1 MPTRRELANAIRAL
15 AMDAVQKANSGHPGM
30 PMGMADIAEVLY
42 NDFLHHNPANP
53 HWPGRDRFLLSNG
66 HGCMLQ
72 YATLHLSGYDL
83 PMSEIRNFRQLHS
96 RTPGHPEYGRT
107 PGVEVTTGPLG
118 QGVANAV
125 GFALGEALLASRF
138 NRPGHE
144 IIDHDT
150 YVFCGDGCLME
161 GVSHEAASLAGTL
174 GLGKLIMVYDDN
186 GISIDG
192 EVSGWFRDDTRQRFD
207 AYGWHTVGPI
217 DGHDAEAVHAALAE
231 ARAESGRPSL
241 ILARTVIGFGA
252 PDKQGKASSH
262 GSALGEEEV
271 AKARERLGWTHP
283 PFEIPEDIYAGWDAR
298 GRGEQAEAEWHE
310 RFSAYGEAYPELAAE
325 LKRQLAGE
333 MPAGWDELI
342 EQHIAHVAKSG
353 KRQATRKAS
362 GSTLAAVA
370 AVLPEMVGGSADLT
384 PSNDTFWP
392 DAQVLK
398 PGRPEGNYV
407 HWGVREFA
415 MTAILNGLAVHGGH
429 VAYGGT
435 FLTFSD
441 YARNAIRLAAMSHYP
456 TILVYTHDSIGLGE
470 DGPTH
475 QPVEHLASLRAMPNL
490 VVWRPAD
497 DVETAVAWRDAMERR
512 EGPTALVLTRQSVP
526 HYEREAHQ
534 VSAIRR
540 GGYVLYEPA
549 QAPRALIIAT
559 GSEVALA
566 VEAARALEQ
575 ETLPVRVVSMP
586 SQELFLAQD
595 DQWQASVLPAA
606 ITARVAVEAGVGMPW
621 HRFLGLH
628 GRVLGLERFGESA
641 PGAQVFE
648 QFGFTPERVASAVRE
663 VVAES
668 AGS

>member
-15 AMDAVQKANSGHPGM
+15 AMDAVQNANSGHPGM

-42 NDFLHHNPANP
+42 NDFLRHNPANP
-53 HWPGRDRFLLSNG
+53 QWADRDRFLLSNG

-96 RTPGHPEYGRT
+96 QTPGHPEYGHT

-118 QGVANAV
+118 QGVANGV
-125 GFALGEALLASRF
+125 GLALAEALLAARF

-144 IIDHDT
+144 IIDHHT

-161 GVSHEAASLAGTL
+161 GISHEAASMAGTL

-192 EVSGWFRDDTRQRFD
+192 EVEGWFHDDTRKRFE
-207 AYGWHTVGPI
+207 AYGWHTIGPI
-217 DGHDAEAVHAALAE
+217 DGHDAETVRKAFAE
-231 ARAESGRPSL
+231 AHAEAGRPSL

-271 AKARERLGWTHP
+271 AKARKSLGWTHP
-283 PFEIPEDIYAGWDAR
+283 PFEIPQDIYAGWDAR
-298 GRGEQAEAEWHE
+298 SRGEQAEAEWHE
-310 RFSAYGEAYPELAAE
+310 RFAAYAEAHPELAAE

-333 MPAGWDELI
+333 LPENWQATV
-342 EQHIAHVAKSG
+342 EQHIAAVAKTG
-353 KRQATRKAS
+353 KSQATRKSS
-362 GSTLAAVA
+362 GATLAALA
-370 AVLPEMVGGSADLT
+370 PILPEIVGGSADLT

-392 DAQVLK
+392 DAKVVR
-398 PGRPEGNYV
+398 PGEPGGNYL

-415 MTAILNGLAVHGGH
+415 MTAILNGMAVHGGQI
-429 VAYGGT
+429 AYGGT

-497 DVETAVAWRDAMERR
+497 DVETAVAWRDAIERR
-512 EGPTALVLTRQSVP
+512 DGPTALVLTRQSVP
-526 HYEREAHQ
+526 HYERDNRQLE
-534 VSAIRR
+534 AIRR
-540 GGYVLYEPA
+540 GGYILHEPA
-549 QAPRALIIAT
+549 ETPRGLIIAT

-566 VEAARALEQ
+566 MEAVAALADEG
-575 ETLPVRVVSMP
+575 LPVRVVSMP

-595 DQWQASVLPAA
+595 IDWQERVLPES
-606 ITARVAVEAGVGMPW
+606 IGARVAVEAGVAMPW
-621 HRFLGLH
+621 HRFVGRH
-628 GRVLGLERFGESA
+628 GRVVGLESFGQSA
-641 PGAQVFE
+641 PAKQVFE
-648 QFGFTPERVASAVRE
+648 EFGFTAERVAAAVRE
-663 VVAES
+663 AVADA
-668 AGS
+668 AG

>member
-1 MPTRRELANAIRAL
+1 MPTRRELANAVRAL

-42 NDFLHHNPANP
+42 NDFLRHNPANP
-53 HWPGRDRFLLSNG
+53 QWADRDRFLLSNG

-96 RTPGHPEYGRT
+96 QTPGHPEYGHT

-118 QGVANAV
+118 QGVANGV
-125 GFALGEALLASRF
+125 GLALAEALLAARF

-144 IIDHDT
+144 IIDHHT

-161 GVSHEAASLAGTL
+161 GISHEAASMAGTL

-192 EVSGWFRDDTRQRFD
+192 EVEGWFHDDTRQRFE
-207 AYGWHTVGPI
+207 AYGWHTIGPL
-217 DGHDAEAVHAALAE
+217 DGHDAEAVRQAFVE
-231 ARAESGRPSL
+231 AREETRRPSL
-241 ILARTVIGFGA
+241 ILARTIIGFGA

-271 AKARERLGWTHP
+271 AKARKSLGWTHP
-283 PFEIPEDIYAGWDAR
+283 PFEIPQDIYAGWDAR
-298 GRGEQAEAEWHE
+298 SRGEQAEAEWHE
-310 RFSAYGEAYPELAAE
+310 RFAAYAEAHPELAAE

-333 MPAGWDELI
+333 LPESWQATV
-342 EQHIAHVAKSG
+342 EQHIAAVAKAG
-353 KRQATRKAS
+353 KPQATRKSS
-362 GSTLAAVA
+362 GATLAALA
-370 AVLPEMVGGSADLT
+370 PILPEIVGGSADLT

-392 DAQVLK
+392 DAKVVR
-398 PGRPEGNYV
+398 PGEPGGNYL

-415 MTAILNGLAVHGGH
+415 MTAILNGMAVHGGQI
-429 VAYGGT
+429 AYGGT

-441 YARNAIRLAAMSHYP
+441 YARNAIRLAAMSRYP

-497 DVETAVAWRDAMERR
+497 DVETAVAWRDAIERR
-512 EGPTALVLTRQSVP
+512 DGPTTLVLSRQSVP
-526 HYEREAHQ
+526 HYERDNRRLE
-534 VSAIRR
+534 AIRR
-540 GGYVLYEPA
+540 GGYVLHEPA
-549 QAPRALIIAT
+549 DRPRALIIAT

-566 VEAARALEQ
+566 MEAAAALGDEN
-575 ETLPVRVVSMP
+575 LPVRVVSMP

-595 DQWQASVLPAA
+595 IDWQESVLPES
-606 ITARVAVEAGVGMPW
+606 IGARVAVEAGVTMPW
-621 HRFLGLH
+621 HRFVGRH
-628 GRVLGLERFGESA
+628 GRVVGLESFGQSA
-641 PGAQVFE
+641 PARQVFE
-648 QFGFTPERVASAVRE
+648 EFGFTAERVAAAVRE
-663 VVAES
+663 AVADA
-668 AGS
+668 AG

>member
-1 MPTRRELANAIRAL
+1 MPTRRELANAVRAL
-15 AMDAVQKANSGHPGM
+15 AMDAVQNANSGHPGM

-42 NDFLHHNPANP
+42 NDFLRHNPANP
-53 HWPGRDRFLLSNG
+53 QWADRDRFLLSNG

-96 RTPGHPEYGRT
+96 QTPGHPEYGHT

-118 QGVANAV
+118 QGVANGV
-125 GFALGEALLASRF
+125 GLALAEALLAARF

-144 IIDHDT
+144 IIDHHT

-161 GVSHEAASLAGTL
+161 GISHEAASMAGTL
-174 GLGKLIMVYDDN
+174 GLGKLVMVYDDN

-192 EVSGWFRDDTRQRFD
+192 EVEGWFHDDTRKRFE

-217 DGHDAEAVHAALAE
+217 DGHDAEAVRRAFVE
-231 ARAESGRPSL
+231 AREETRKPSL
-241 ILARTVIGFGA
+241 ILARTIIGFGA

-271 AKARERLGWTHP
+271 AKARKELGWTHP
-283 PFEIPEDIYAGWDAR
+283 PFEIPQDIYAGWDAR
-298 GRGEQAEAEWHE
+298 SRGERAEAEWHE
-310 RFSAYGEAYPELAAE
+310 RFAAYAEAHPELAAE

-333 MPAGWDELI
+333 LPEDWQATV
-342 EQHIAHVAKSG
+342 EQHIAEIAKSG
-353 KRQATRKAS
+353 KSQATRKSS
-362 GSTLAAVA
+362 GATLAVLAPI
-370 AVLPEMVGGSADLT
+370 LPEIVGGSADLT

-392 DAQVLK
+392 DAKVVR
-398 PGRPEGNYV
+398 PGEPGGNYL

-415 MTAILNGLAVHGGH
+415 MTAILNGMAVHGGQI
-429 VAYGGT
+429 AYGGT

-497 DVETAVAWRDAMERR
+497 DVETAVAWRDAIERR
-512 EGPTALVLTRQSVP
+512 DGPTTLVLTRQSVP
-526 HYEREAHQ
+526 HYERDTRQLE
-534 VSAIRR
+534 AIRR
-540 GGYVLYEPA
+540 GGYILYEPEGT
-549 QAPRALIIAT
+549 PRALIIAT

-566 VEAARALEQ
+566 MEAATALNDEN
-575 ETLPVRVVSMP
+575 LPVRVVSMP

-595 DQWQASVLPAA
+595 IDWQEAVLPA
-606 ITARVAVEAGVGMPW
+606 IISARVAVEAGVTMPW
-621 HRFLGLH
+621 HRFVGIH
-628 GRVLGLERFGESA
+628 GRVVGLERFGQSA
-641 PGAQVFE
+641 PAKQVFE
-648 QFGFTPERVASAVRE
+648 EFGFTAERVAAAVRE
-663 VVAES
+663 TVADV
-668 AGS
+668 AG

>member
-15 AMDAVQKANSGHPGM
+15 AMDAVQNANSGHPGM

-42 NDFLHHNPANP
+42 NDFLCHNPANP
-53 HWPGRDRFLLSNG
+53 QWADRDRFLLSNG

-96 RTPGHPEYGRT
+96 KTPGHPEYGHT

-125 GFALGEALLASRF
+125 GLALAEALLAARF

-144 IIDHDT
+144 IIDHYT
-150 YVFCGDGCLME
+150 YVFAGDGCLME
-161 GVSHEAASLAGTL
+161 GISHEAASLAGTL

-192 EVSGWFRDDTRQRFD
+192 EVKGWFKDDTRQRFE

-217 DGHDAEAVHAALAE
+217 DGHDAEAVHKAFAE
-231 ARAESGRPSL
+231 ARAETGRPTL

-271 AKARERLGWTHP
+271 AKARKSLGWTHP
-283 PFEIPEDIYAGWDAR
+283 PFEIPQDIYAGWDAR
-298 GRGEQAEAEWHE
+298 SRGEQAEAEWHE
-310 RFSAYGEAYPELAAE
+310 RFAAYAKTYPELAAE

-333 MPAGWDELI
+333 LPESWQAAV
-342 EQHIAHVAKSG
+342 EQHIAKVAKAG
-353 KRQATRKAS
+353 KSQATRKSS
-362 GSTLAAVA
+362 GATLAALA
-370 AVLPEMVGGSADLT
+370 PILPEIVGGSADLT

-392 DAQVLK
+392 DAKVVQ
-398 PGRPEGNYV
+398 PGNPVGNYL

-415 MTAILNGLAVHGGH
+415 MTAILNGMAVHGGQI
-429 VAYGGT
+429 AYGGT

-441 YARNAIRLAAMSHYP
+441 YARNAIRLAAMSRYP

-475 QPVEHLASLRAMPNL
+475 QPVEHLASLRTMPNL

-497 DVETAVAWRDAMERR
+497 DVETAVAWRDAIERR
-512 EGPTALVLTRQSVP
+512 DGPTALVLTRQSVP
-526 HYEREAHQ
+526 HYERDSRQLE
-534 VSAIRR
+534 AIRR
-540 GGYVLYEPA
+540 GGYILHEPDGT
-549 QAPRALIIAT
+549 PKALIIAT

-566 VEAARALEQ
+566 MEAAAALAGEG
-575 ETLPVRVVSMP
+575 LPVRVVSMP
-586 SQELFLAQD
+586 SHELFLAQD
-595 DQWQASVLPAA
+595 IDWQETVLPES
-606 ITARVAVEAGVGMPW
+606 IRARVAVEAGVAMPW
-621 HRFLGLH
+621 HRFVGRH
-628 GRVLGLERFGESA
+628 GRVVGLERYGQSA
-641 PGAQVFE
+641 PAQQVFE
-648 QFGFTPERVASAVRE
+648 EFGFTAERVASAVRE
-663 VVAES
+663 AVADA
-668 AGS
+668 AG